1 MAFDPTGFSISI
13 SDRDGRAV
21 VVLRGELD
29 LATAPELEAALTERL
44 DAGQD
49 VVVDLRELAFMDS
62 TRAARA
68 RRRPRARRR
77 RGRATF
83 VIVRP
88 LPGAPIERILAIA
101 GRRAA
106 CSTSSTTSDEP
117 PDGGPRALP
126 CAP

>member
-21 VVLRGELD
+21 VVIRGELD
-29 LATAPELEAALTERL
+29 IATAPDLEAALTERL

-62 TRAARA
+62 TGLRALVAAPARVEG
-68 RRRPRARRR
+68 
-77 RGRATF
+77 RGPSF

-88 LPGAPIERILAIA
+88 RPGAPIEKILAIA
-101 GRRAA
+101 GVE
-106 CSTSSTTSDEP
+106 SVLDLV
-117 PDGGPRALP
+117 DDV
-126 CAP
+126 

>member
-29 LATAPELEAALTERL
+29 VATAPDLEAALRERL

-62 TRAARA
+62 TGLRVLVAAHA
-68 RRRPRARRR
+68 RVEGGGPS
-77 RGRATF
+77 F
-83 VIVRP
+83 LIVP
-88 LPGAPIERILAIA
+88 PPPGAPVAKILAITGVA
-101 GRRAA
+101 
-106 CSTSSTTSDEP
+106 SVLDLI
-117 PDGGPRALP
+117 DDF
-126 CAP
+126 